1 MMLRVFRLKAGRMT
15 DLVSYFIPSYNHE
28 EFIEDCIRSIIKQNY
43 PRIELLIIDDGSA
56 DCSVEIVNRLATECE
71 TRFERF
77 LFLTQENRGLVKNL
91 NFALKW
97 ANGEYFAPIAS
108 DDAIFSEKTTILL
121 DYFDSE
127 NVAGVTGGYIEI
139 DRYGNKLRTI
149 VPSNGVWGFD
159 DVLVRRARLFAP
171 TAIFRTSALRTVGG
185 YWEDIQIEDRAMWLK
200 LTHAGYTVS
209 TTQHIVAY
217 YRQHS
222 ENLSKS
228 TVKMI
233 EARLAIYDKFQQNAL
248 LSRVRSIDLYG
259 AARELAEVDPKMS
272 ISYLKMGIKQSIS
285 SIFSKSFFRAIK
297 KILLRK

>member
-1 MMLRVFRLKAGRMT
+1 MT
-15 DLVSYFIPSYNHE
+15 DLVSYFIPSYNHVG
-28 EFIEDCIRSIIKQNY
+28 FIEDCIRSIIKQNY
-43 PRIELLIIDDGSA
+43 PRIELLIIDDGST
-56 DCSVEIVNRLATECE
+56 DGSIEIVKRLSVECEC
-71 TRFERF
+71 RFERF

-97 ANGEYFAPIAS
+97 ANGEFFAPIAS

-121 DYFDSE
+121 DYFESE

-139 DRYGNKLRTI
+139 DQFGNKIRTI
-149 VPSNGVWGFD
+149 IPSNGLWGFE
-159 DVLVRRARLFAP
+159 DVLIRRARLFAP

-185 YWEDIQIEDRAMWLK
+185 YWEDIQVEDRAMWLK
-200 LTHAGYTVS
+200 LTYAGYSVS

-217 YRQHS
+217 YRRHS

-233 EARLAIYDKFQQNAL
+233 EARLAIYDKFKPNAL

-259 AARELAEVDPKMS
+259 AARELAEVDPDMS
-272 ISYLKMGIKQSIS
+272 INYLKMGVKNSFG